1 MITERNTI
9 IKIKSDNL
17 SGSGTLSVTAER
29 VISKIKFST
38 IEKSTGKEEVFSFLC
53 DKNAFSGEFKISKP
67 RIWSVENPELYG
79 FKISIKYADKDV
91 ESERAEGTFAFR
103 KIKSE
108 NGRFYLNGKRIFIR
122 GYIRGATA
130 HEHSDNCGLGE
141 KEFYRKNIRAAK
153 RFGFNFV
160 RFHSYIPSEKF
171 FEVADEEGMLV
182 HYEFRVPESK
192 YNNLEEMLVTNT
204 KFAGKDKIGRLID
217 LFYNHPSLAEY
228 CIGNEIKEGREEV
241 EKLGEFIK
249 KSDPSRLYIDT
260 CAWGLNN
267 RKLVDLDVQH
277 MGYFF
282 PYGKHAEMFNCFDNM
297 LVCPSYDSDE
307 VVKKCNN
314 SVVSRTPV
322 FNVPLVAHEV
332 CHYTA
337 LRDYEGLRTKF
348 KKYGVKE
355 PWWIEEE
362 LKIIAEK
369 GYKENYGAMY
379 NASKYFQKECWKTA
393 FEALRNSE
401 LLAGFHFLQLADTDV
416 YENSNGIIDCF
427 DDENYVTPEEFLRF
441 NGNAVLLSDIKSR
454 NIVGGKPLEVCIKL
468 SDFRPSGEER
478 GDFVYSLTSESGEIF
493 ASGEMKGIN
502 IERRGNYEICKLSIN
517 LPSVKTPKECLLGV
531 SLSANNCGIAENS
544 WRLWIYPET
553 KKASYETFANY
564 ENGDEIITDNIE
576 KAFSALEQGKNVC
589 LIYRNDWT
597 RHLLNKTMPNPKY
610 AFKATWNRFKPVIW
624 DRGTNYGGLCDVKT
638 LNKFGFPTGK
648 FYDFN
653 YGEISE
659 DCDKII
665 LDDFPTEVNSLVTGI
680 DKSTRDRFDAYKSSF
695 NLPEIMPDRCWR
707 KFSYLFGL
715 KVGCGKLLV
724 CGFNLTGLDKNDPSS
739 VAMGNFIKNYM
750 ASDDFTPKNEISLD
764 ELKAY
769 MEKCSE
775 KPVKERMMTQYWELD
790 DAPVESKKYWEESR
804 KYLEKDD

>member
-17 SGSGTLSVTAER
+17 SGNGVLSVKSER
-29 VISKIKFST
+29 KMVKIRFVAIEPSGREDGFSFPCD
-38 IEKSTGKEEVFSFLC
+38 GNVFSG
-53 DKNAFSGEFKISKP
+53 NFKIAKP
-67 RIWSVENPELYG
+67 RLWSIENPELYR
-79 FKISIKYADKDV
+79 FRILIKYGEDA
-91 ESERAEGTFAFR
+91 ESEKAEGVFAFR

-108 NGRFYLNGKRIFIR
+108 NGKFYLNGKPVFIR

-130 HEHSDNCGLGE
+130 HEHSNNCGLGE

-153 RFGFNFV
+153 KFGFNFV

-182 HYEFRVPESK
+182 HYEFRVPESA

-217 LFYNHPSLAEY
+217 LFYNHPSLVEY

-249 KSDPSRLYIDT
+249 KADPTRLYIDT

-282 PYGKHAEMFNCFDNM
+282 PYGRHSEMFNGFDNM

-307 VVKKCNN
+307 VVKNCNN

-332 CHYTA
+332 CHYAA
-337 LRDYEGLRTKF
+337 LRDYEGLRAKF

-369 GYKENYGAMY
+369 GYKENYGEMY
-379 NASKYFQKECWKTA
+379 SASKYFQKECWKAA

-454 NIVGGKPLEVCIKL
+454 NVVGGKTLEVRIKL
-468 SDFRPSGEER
+468 SNFRPSGEAY
-478 GDFVYSLTSESGEIF
+478 GDFVYSLTSENGEIF

-502 IERRGNYEICKLSIN
+502 IKRRGNYEVCKLSIE
-517 LPSVKTPKECLLGV
+517 LPLVKMPKECLLGV

-544 WRLWIYPET
+544 WRIWIYPEE
-553 KKASYETFANY
+553 KLGGYDEFVSYDKNSVT
-564 ENGDEIITDNIE
+564 ITDDIK

-597 RHLLNKTMPNPKY
+597 RHLLNKTMPNPEY

-665 LDDFPTEVNSLVTGI
+665 LDDFPAEVKSLVTGI

-707 KFSYLFGL
+707 KFSYLFEI
-715 KVGCGKLLV
+715 KVGEGSLLV
-724 CGFNLTGLDKNDPSS
+724 CGFNLTGLNENDPSS
-739 VAMGNFIKNYM
+739 VAMANFIKNYIS
-750 ASDDFTPKNEISLD
+750 SDDFEPKGEITLE
-764 ELKAY
+764 ELKTY
-769 MEKCSE
+769 MKKCAE

-790 DAPVESKKYWEESR
+790 DAPVESKKYWQESR
-804 KYLEKDD
+804 KYLTEE

>member
-17 SGSGTLSVTAER
+17 SGNGVLSVVSENKITKIRFVA
-29 VISKIKFST
+29 ISP
-38 IEKSTGKEEVFSFLC
+38 TGKENVFNFSCDGKVFSEKFRI
-53 DKNAFSGEFKISKP
+53 EKP
-67 RIWSVENPELYG
+67 RLWSVEKPELYRFG
-79 FKISIKYADKDV
+79 ISVKYEGETEPEK
-91 ESERAEGTFAFR
+91 AEGVFAFR

-108 NGRFYLNGKRIFIR
+108 NGKFYLNGKPIFIR

-130 HEHSDNCGLGE
+130 HEHSNNCGLDE
-141 KEFYRKNIRAAK
+141 KEFYRKNIREAK
-153 RFGFNFV
+153 KFGFNFV

-182 HYEFRVPESK
+182 HYEFRVPESA
-192 YNNLEEMLVTNT
+192 YNNLEEMLITNT

-217 LFYNHPSLAEY
+217 LFYNHPSLVEY

-241 EKLGEFIK
+241 GKLGEFIK
-249 KSDPSRLYIDT
+249 KTDSSRLYIDT

-267 RKLVDLDVQH
+267 RKIVDLDVQH

-282 PYGKHAEMFNCFDNM
+282 PYGRHSEMFNRFDNM

-307 VVKKCNN
+307 VVKNCNN
-314 SVVSRTPV
+314 SVISRTPV

-332 CHYTA
+332 CHYAA
-337 LRDYEGLRTKF
+337 LRDYEGLRAKF

-369 GYKENYGAMY
+369 RFKWNYGAMY
-379 NASKYFQKECWKTA
+379 SASKYFQKECWKTA
-393 FEALRNSE
+393 FEALRGSD

-441 NGNAVLLSDIKSR
+441 NGNAVLLSDIKNR
-454 NIVGGKPLEVCIKL
+454 NVVGGQMLEVCIKL
-468 SDFRPSGEER
+468 SDYRTSGETY
-478 GDFVYSLTSESGEIF
+478 GDFVYSLTSENGEIF
-493 ASGEMKGIN
+493 ASGEMKGLN
-502 IERRGNYEICKLSIN
+502 IERRGNYEICKISLK
-517 LPSVKTPKECLLGV
+517 LPPVKSPEGCLLGV
-531 SLSANNCGIAENS
+531 SLAANNGGIAENS
-544 WRLWIYPET
+544 WRLWIYPDEKGGT
-553 KKASYETFANY
+553 YAEFVNY
-564 ENGDEIITDNIE
+564 ENGNEIITDDIE
-576 KAFSALEQGKNVC
+576 KTFFALEQGKNVC
-589 LIYRNDWT
+589 LIYRSGWT
-597 RHLLNKTMPNPKY
+597 RHLLDKKMPNPKY
-610 AFKATWNRFKPVIW
+610 AFKATWSRFKPVIW
-624 DRGTNYGGLCDVKT
+624 DRGTNYGGLCDEKT
-638 LNKFGFPTGK
+638 LNKFGFPTDE

-665 LDDFPTEVNSLVTGI
+665 LDDFPIEVNSLVTGI

-707 KFSYLFGL
+707 KFSYLFDA
-715 KVGCGKLLV
+715 KVGNGKLLV
-724 CGFNLTGLDKNDPSS
+724 CGFNLTGLNENEPSS
-739 VAMGNFIKNYM
+739 VAMAGFIKRYL
-750 ASDDFTPKNEISLD
+750 ASDDFEPKNEIALE

-769 MEKCSE
+769 MKKCAE

-804 KYLEKDD
+804 KYLTEE